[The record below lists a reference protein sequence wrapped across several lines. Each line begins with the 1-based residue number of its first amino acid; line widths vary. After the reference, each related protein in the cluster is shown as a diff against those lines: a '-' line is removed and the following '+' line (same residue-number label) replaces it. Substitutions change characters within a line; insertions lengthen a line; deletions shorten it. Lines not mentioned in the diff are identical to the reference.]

1 MKFDEKIS
9 HLVGAID
16 DVLISLGQHKLV
28 ENPDFVFGELSCES
42 WLDARFERQGAVD
55 LRFIVASS
63 EIRIDIDRAEEALHI
78 DPSIY
83 QEHLEDLRHLV
94 TMLFTCRIR
103 VEHCGKKYTR
113 IDFFDSNNECIDSIT
128 HRTSLFYLK
137 LNCTTR
143 EYPPIYEA

>member
-1 MKFDEKIS
+1 MKFDEKIN
-9 HLVGAID
+9 HLVEAIN
-16 DVLISLGQHKLV
+16 DVLISLGQPKLV

-42 WLDARFERQGAVD
+42 WLDARLERQGSVN

-83 QEHLEDLRHLV
+83 QENLEGLRQLV

-103 VEHCGKKYTR
+103 VERCGKKYTK
-113 IDFFDSNNECIDSIT
+113 IDFFDNNNECIDSIT

-137 LNCTTR
+137 LNCTTI
-143 EYPPIYEA
+143 EYPPIYES